1 MIEIPFSVYSL
12 RVRKVIGSS
21 QCCDG
26 QTTKAFETITIIS
39 FPSLDVKNLTS
50 CVLRKSPL
58 KLFDIIPG
66 FSPMVYTGRGLFEV

>member
-1 MIEIPFSVYSL
+1 MIEIPFSVYSH
-12 RVRKVIGSS
+12 RVRKVIGSR

-26 QTTKAFETITIIS
+26 QTTKAFETIIS

-50 CVLRKSPL
+50 CVLRKSLL